1 MTSTRWECG
10 RRLPPND
17 TWSAQGAA
25 AQSIVFSG
33 VNGNAHGSVVA
44 DWLTR
49 KIVGLQVFDDAASK
63 INLALADVGGAV
75 LVISQF
81 TLYGDT
87 GDVKRDK

>member
-1 MTSTRWECG
+1 
-10 RRLPPND
+10 
-17 TWSAQGAA
+17 
-25 AQSIVFSG
+25 
-33 VNGNAHGSVVA
+33 
-44 DWLTR
+44 
-49 KIVGLQVFDDAASK
+49 VFDDAASK